1 MAGNGVAYAALA
13 AGGLFLWSA
22 LNGKSVL
29 TTLQDLMQG
38 KKPVAAPMGL
48 PLFGSSGGGS
58 VGAAGSLHPAGSA
71 QPGAGIVSPLAVY
84 KALRHAGVPRSP
96 AIMLTAIA
104 GVESGYSTLAWNQD
118 VNTGDDSVGLF
129 QINYLGSLY
138 GPRVALTGMTPEQL
152 HNAGVQAQS
161 NAAAA
166 LWQQSGLQPWGPDI
180 SSGKVNQFLGAA
192 QAAATVAGE

>member
-1 MAGNGVAYAALA
+1 MADGKALA
-13 AGGLFLWSA
+13 VLAGGGILLWSA

-29 TTLQDLMQG
+29 TTVQNLVKG
-38 KKPVAAPMGL
+38 EKPVPAPLGGSIF
-48 PLFGSSGGGS
+48 PSSGGGS
-58 VGAAGSLHPAGSA
+58 SGAPGGLSPTGGA
-71 QPGAGIVSPLAVY
+71 QTGTKLVSPLTVY
-84 KALRHAGVPRSP
+84 KALRHAGVPTSP

-104 GVESGYSTLAWNQD
+104 GVESGYNTLAWNQD

-138 GPRVALTGMTPEQL
+138 GPRVALTGLTPEQL
-152 HNAGVQAQS
+152 HVGNVQVQAD
-161 NAAAA
+161 AAAK

-192 QAAATVAGE
+192 QAAASAAGE